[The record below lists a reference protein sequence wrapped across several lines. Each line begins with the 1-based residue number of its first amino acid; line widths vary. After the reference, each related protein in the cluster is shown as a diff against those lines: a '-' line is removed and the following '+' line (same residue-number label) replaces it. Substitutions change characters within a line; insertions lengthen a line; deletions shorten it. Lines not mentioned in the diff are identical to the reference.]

1 MRVLHLATQD
11 VGGGAFEAAY
21 RLHCNLKLA
30 GQESVMV
37 VLKKYSMDP
46 SVIDFSARL
55 TGFDRFRRLL
65 VTVISRLLRW
75 RYGPSYYFRI
85 DKGEYF
91 PVKRLIDSFPFKPDA
106 IVFHWTSNFITSG
119 MMAQIGKKTGSP
131 LYWYMMDMAPMT
143 GGCDY
148 AFDCLGYTRQC
159 GTCPQI
165 KRGSHK
171 LDISYRQWQK
181 KFNNFVEADITAV
194 VVCSW
199 TGRQAMKSSVFDK
212 HPIKKIMLGIDP
224 YIFQPI
230 SQEVARAKLHLPF
243 NKKIIF
249 FGANSINE
257 ERKGMAYLISAI
269 SNLYK
274 MFDTNPGWR
283 NNILVVTAGSV
294 TDFDQVAIPFEH
306 RHLGL
311 LKGNDMLAAAYQ
323 SADVFVS
330 ASIEDSGP
338 MMINESILCGTPV
351 VAFDMGVASDFLEEG
366 KAGYLARLKDVS
378 DMASGLHMVL
388 TLEDAGTQRMREE
401 CRELGLRLCNP
412 EVQVR
417 SFLELFEMSHA

>member
-1 MRVLHLATQD
+1 MRVLHIATQD
-11 VGGGAFEAAY
+11 IGGGAFEAAY

-30 GQESVMV
+30 GHESVMV
-37 VLKKYSMDP
+37 VLKKYSADP
-46 SVIDFSARL
+46 SVIDFTSRL
-55 TGFDRFRRLL
+55 TGFDRLRRLWG
-65 VTVISRLLRW
+65 TVISRLLRW

-91 PVKRLIDSFPFKPDA
+91 PVKRLIDTFPFKPDA

-119 MMAQIGKKTGSP
+119 MMAQIGRKTGSP

-148 AFDCLGYTRQC
+148 AFECLGYTLQC

-165 KRGSHK
+165 RRGSHK

-181 KFNNFVEADITAV
+181 KFNDIVGIDITAV
-194 VVCSW
+194 VGSTW
-199 TGRQAMKSSVFDK
+199 ARRQAMDSSIFAK
-212 HPIKKIMLGIDP
+212 QPIKKILLGIDP
-224 YIFQPI
+224 HIFRPI
-230 SQEVARAKLHLPF
+230 SQAVARAKLHLPD

-249 FGANSINE
+249 FGAHSINE

-269 SNLYK
+269 AHLYT
-274 MFDTNPGWR
+274 MFDANPSWR
-283 NNILVVTAGSV
+283 SNILVVTAGSV

-351 VAFDMGVASDFLEEG
+351 VAFDMGVAYDFLEEG
-366 KAGYLARLKDVS
+366 KVGYLARLKDAS

-388 TLEDAGTQRMREE
+388 TLEDVSVRRMREE
-401 CRELGLRLCNP
+401 CRELGLRLCHP
-412 EVQVR
+412 DVQVG
-417 SFLELFEMSHA
+417 SFMELFEMSHA